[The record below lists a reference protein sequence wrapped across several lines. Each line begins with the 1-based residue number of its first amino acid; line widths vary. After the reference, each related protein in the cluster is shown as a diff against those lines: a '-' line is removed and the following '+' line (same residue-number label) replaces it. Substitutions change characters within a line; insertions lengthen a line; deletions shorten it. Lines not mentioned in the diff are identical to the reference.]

1 MSTNQSQA
9 PAAGARPRVARRA
22 TVHVGL
28 GSNLGD
34 REANLARAALLIAA
48 IPGVALERTSW
59 AFDTAP
65 VGPEQPRY
73 LNAVVELNT
82 RLSPYVLLSE
92 LLHLEEAM
100 GRIRGEDWGPRV
112 IDLDILLWGDRVIS
126 EPLLQVPHPYLHE
139 RAFALEPLA
148 QLCPHARHPVL
159 GTSIRDLRDAVVEQ
173 DVVRSGHFPAGW

>member
-1 MSTNQSQA
+1 MSTNQGQA
-9 PAAGARPRVARRA
+9 PAGGARPRVARRS

-28 GSNLGD
+28 GSNLGE
-34 REANLARAALLIAA
+34 REANLARAAQLIAA

-82 RLSPYVLLSE
+82 RLSPYELLSE
-92 LLHLEEAM
+92 LLHLEEEM
-100 GRIRGEDWGPRV
+100 GRVRGEDWGPRI

-126 EPLLQVPHPYLHE
+126 EPLLQVPHPHLHE

-148 QLCPHARHPVL
+148 QLCPFARHPVL
-159 GTSIRDLRDAVVEQ
+159 ACTIRDLRDAVLEQ
-173 DVVRSGHFPAGW
+173 DVVRAGHFPAGW